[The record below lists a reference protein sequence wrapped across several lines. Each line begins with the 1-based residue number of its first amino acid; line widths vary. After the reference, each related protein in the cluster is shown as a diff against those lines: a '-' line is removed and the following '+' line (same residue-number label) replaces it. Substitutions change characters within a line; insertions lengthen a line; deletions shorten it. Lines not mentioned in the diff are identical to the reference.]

1 MFAVKGHATA
11 LHRQTH
17 SLYQRDGVIETATT
31 AFTAPILEREY
42 FERGRMMVAPRFCIR
57 EPTLQR
63 VPQWSGLPLRT
74 PTSRWSEPLP
84 PATRNRLPTN
94 LNAPRPDSRQLKI

>member
-57 EPTLQR
+57 VPTLQR

-74 PTSRWSEPLP
+74 PASRCSKPFPPTTCNCFTSTLLDDPGC
-84 PATRNRLPTN
+84 
-94 LNAPRPDSRQLKI
+94 

>member
-63 VPQWSGLPLRT
+63 VPQWSGLPLHT
-74 PTSRWSEPLP
+74 PTPRRSEPFQTT
-84 PATRNRLPTN
+84 TRNSFSSTLRHHPG
-94 LNAPRPDSRQLKI
+94 

>member
-57 EPTLQR
+57 VPTLQR

-74 PTSRWSEPLP
+74 PTSRWSEPIQT
-84 PATRNRLPTN
+84 ATCTCFASA
-94 LNAPRPDSRQLKI
+94 LNDHRSA

>member
-74 PTSRWSEPLP
+74 PTSRCSEPFQ
-84 PATRNRLPTN
+84 PATRNCFASTLSDHRG
-94 LNAPRPDSRQLKI
+94 D